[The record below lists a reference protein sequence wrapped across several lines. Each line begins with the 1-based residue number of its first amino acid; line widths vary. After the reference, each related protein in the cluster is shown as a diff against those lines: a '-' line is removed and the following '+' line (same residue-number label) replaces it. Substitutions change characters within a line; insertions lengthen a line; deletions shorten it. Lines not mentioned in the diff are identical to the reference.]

1 MVMITFGEVL
11 QILNKSYSKINYRI
25 FYPVPYERNDMDFV
39 SDLTLFDG
47 KLYGDTLMGF
57 CSYDNN
63 TGELKPLDG
72 DDYSL
77 DVRILKWEESNDIL
91 TVWEDPREQI
101 ECWKDYYWGYKNGIN
116 HISNKLTNLFEAL
129 IKEYPDDTPKYALKK
144 AYSLV
149 EELIKQEKEKTNKE

>member
-1 MVMITFGEVL
+1 
-11 QILNKSYSKINYRI
+11 
-25 FYPVPYERNDMDFV
+25 
-39 SDLTLFDG
+39 
-47 KLYGDTLMGF
+47 MGF

-63 TGELKPLDG
+63 TGELKSLDG

-77 DVRILKWEESNDIL
+77 DVRILKWEESDDTL

-101 ECWKDYYWGYKNGIN
+101 ECWEDYYWGYKNGIT
-116 HISNKLTNLFEAL
+116 HISNKLTNLFETL

-149 EELIKQEKEKTNKE
+149 EELIEQEKEKTNKE